1 MSNTITITE
10 VEHEG
15 MTFDFATQDIGNG
28 DTAYW
33 LIHEGTLITAD
44 FAEETDAETTT
55 AEFFADWI
63 RFVDGVPT
71 AEDEDAGDYDD
82 YRREVE
88 HAWYF
93 DRI

>member
-1 MSNTITITE
+1 MSNAITFTE

-15 MTFDFATQDIGNG
+15 VTFDFATQDIGNG

-33 LIHEGTLITAD
+33 LIHEGALVVAD
-44 FAEETDAETTT
+44 YADETGEAEALT
-55 AEFFADWI
+55 EFFSDWI

-71 AEDEDAGDYDD
+71 AEDEDAIDD
-82 YRREVE
+82 GYRRDVE